1 MGKKGAVA
9 RMIRH
14 AAPDWRRGR
23 RRLHSAVWRLTEPPA
38 FLPPFAVQAIKVAVA
53 SGLAWGIGQALHS
66 PRPYAAV
73 LAVIILMAGHAYSS
87 LLNALHFVIG
97 VVGGLLLGLIA
108 IHVLGASTLFVAA
121 LVFVCMLIGGW
132 LRVSRHSNQIAVSAL
147 LVVATGSAD
156 NVERL
161 WETALGGAVGVVVAS
176 LLWPP
181 NPIRGLR
188 QQYHEA
194 RARIREDVLRTIEV
208 AGGPGDAEANRRHVR
223 DSSERVDRAVTE
235 IGEAEEALRWNAW
248 HAFRVRDL
256 SGLEDRL
263 RLISYLYRTVR
274 AIARQALEAPPPEG
288 EHEEGWDRSYAYLA
302 AAGGAAAEAVERRL
316 DGAPSDEAI
325 ARGRR
330 EASRFAQ
337 AAPHDRHAIA
347 LAAALADLLTDVEH
361 WRPPNRVDP
370 DRRLT
375 ARVRRASRR
384 LGRRGQA
391 ARPVPRPERELEP
404 SHTPAGTGHP

>member
-1 MGKKGAVA
+1 
-9 RMIRH
+9 MIPH
-14 AAPDWRRGR
+14 TALDWWRGR
-23 RRLHSAVWRLTEPPA
+23 RRLRSAVWRLAEPPA
-38 FLPPFAVQAIKVAVA
+38 SLPPVAVQAIKVAVA

-66 PRPYAAV
+66 PRPFAAV

-97 VVGGLLLGLIA
+97 VVGGLLLGFVAVRL
-108 IHVLGASTLFVAA
+108 VGASTLFVAA
-121 LVFVCMLIGGW
+121 LVFICMLIGGW

-147 LVVATGSAD
+147 LVLATGSAD

-181 NPIRGLR
+181 NPVRGLR
-188 QQYHEA
+188 QHYHEA
-194 RARIREDVLRTIEV
+194 RARMREDILRTIEV
-208 AGGPGDAEANRRHVR
+208 AGGQGDAEANRRHVR
-223 DSSERVDRAVTE
+223 DNSERADWAVAE
-235 IGEAEEALRWNAW
+235 VGAAEEALRWNAW

-288 EHEEGWDRSYAYLA
+288 EHEQGWDRSFSYLA
-302 AAGGAAAEAVERRL
+302 AAGGAAAEAIERRL
-316 DGAPSDEAI
+316 DGSPSDEAI

-330 EASRFAQ
+330 EATRFAR
-337 AAPHDRHAIA
+337 AAPRDRHAIA
-347 LAAALADLLTDVEH
+347 LAAALEDLLTDVEQ

-370 DRRLT
+370 ERRLA
-375 ARVRRASRR
+375 ARVRRAGRR
-384 LGRRGQA
+384 LGRRGRA
-391 ARPVPRPERELEP
+391 AQSAPQPAPAPGPEPEPEP
-404 SHTPAGTGHP
+404 SHTPAATGHP